1 MELARDTRPIDEA
14 AAPNLGQTAVDAG
27 SPSMGAGP
35 SLIDDRSIL
44 RLQRTAGNRAVGA
57 LLRARTAPGARPDAS
72 RGQVLQRDKWG
83 DEDLGPT
90 EEPPIPGDFE
100 PPSIQWPS
108 NDAQGEPNEPC
119 FSQEAQ
125 AMIGEGAAEADVAA
139 SHLFTMPPD
148 LPGAVKEME
157 AALAAWEQV
166 AGEEPGMGLL
176 TGAKDKLAGAG
187 SRVSVYVTPV
197 AEMLARLS
205 KGAQTASS
213 DAEDASSMLHEEE
226 DDPKHYTPPEEKPP
240 AQDCFDVDQKAVIA
254 EGVALA
260 DVATTELDK
269 RPPDYRAAFKLLDDA
284 AVKLGGVGGK
294 EPGQAKLTTAV
305 TTLSRVADVVE
316 AYLDPVESV
325 VSAAATDVQDASAA
339 ARDASEAAKR
349 GSYAPG
355 SKEPKA
361 GEEAPGGAEP
371 PPAAAPT
378 PPPTE

>member
-1 MELARDTRPIDEA
+1 MEQTHDLTPELEA
-14 AAPNLGQTAVDAG
+14 TTPGTKAENRGDQG
-27 SPSMGAGP
+27 SSNV
-35 SLIDDRSIL
+35 RSIL
-44 RLQRTAGNRAVGA
+44 RLQATAGNRAVGTLIHGGMRSSRRA
-57 LLRARTAPGARPDAS
+57 GGIGLRA
-72 RGQVLQRDKWG
+72 LQRDWG
-83 DEDLGPT
+83 DEELGPT

-100 PPSIQWPS
+100 PPTIQWPS

-119 FSQEAQ
+119 FSQESQ
-125 AMIGEGAAEADVAA
+125 ALIGEGAGLADVAA

-148 LPGAVKEME
+148 LSGAVKEME

-166 AGEEPGMGLL
+166 AGEEPGIGLL

-205 KGAQTASS
+205 KGAQTAAA
-213 DAEDASSMLHEEE
+213 DAEGASSMLHEVEPTE
-226 DDPKHYTPPEEKPP
+226 YTPPEEAPP
-240 AQDCFDVDQKAVIA
+240 AQDCFDDDQKAMIA

-284 AVKLGGVGGK
+284 ATKLGGVGGK

-305 TTLSRVADVVE
+305 TTLSSVADVVE
-316 AYLDPVESV
+316 AYLDPVEKV
-325 VSAAATDVQDASAA
+325 VSAAATDVQDAGAA
-339 ARDASEAAKR
+339 AREASEAAKR
-349 GSYAPG
+349 GPYGPG
-355 SKEPKA
+355 AKEPKA

-371 PPAAAPT
+371 PPATAPT
-378 PPPTE
+378 E

>member
-1 MELARDTRPIDEA
+1 MELARATRPIDEP
-14 AAPNLGQTAVDAG
+14 AAPNLGQTVVDAG
-27 SPSMGAGP
+27 SPSTGAGP
-35 SLIDDRSIL
+35 SLVDDRSIL
-44 RLQRTAGNRAVGA
+44 GLQRTAGNRAVGA
-57 LLRARTAPGARPDAS
+57 LLRARTAPRARPDAS
-72 RGQVLQRDKWG
+72 RRPVLQRDWWG

-90 EEPPIPGDFE
+90 EEPPIPGGFE
-100 PPSIQWPS
+100 PPTIQWPS

-125 AMIGEGAAEADVAA
+125 ALIGEGATQADVAA

-197 AEMLARLS
+197 FEMLARLS
-205 KGAQTASS
+205 KGAQTAAS
-213 DAEDASSMLHEEE
+213 DADDASSMLHEEE
-226 DDPKHYTPPEEKPP
+226 PTEYTPPEQKPP
-240 AQDCFDVDQKAVIA
+240 AQDCFDDDQKALIA

-361 GEEAPGGAEP
+361 EEEAPGGAEP